1 MKCLIT
7 DHTLWQLIMR
17 RRKMKMFHFWYI
29 LVQEQTLGMFLC
41 LQLFW
46 IEKILM
52 LLNAFSMFSCLF
64 MAHISQHYNQIKK
77 NNPDKD
83 QDNE

>member
-1 MKCLIT
+1 
-7 DHTLWQLIMR
+7 
-17 RRKMKMFHFWYI
+17 MKMFHFWYI
-29 LVQEQTLGMFLC
+29 LAGTNLGMFLFSII
-41 LQLFW
+41 LDR
-46 IEKILM
+46 KDLM